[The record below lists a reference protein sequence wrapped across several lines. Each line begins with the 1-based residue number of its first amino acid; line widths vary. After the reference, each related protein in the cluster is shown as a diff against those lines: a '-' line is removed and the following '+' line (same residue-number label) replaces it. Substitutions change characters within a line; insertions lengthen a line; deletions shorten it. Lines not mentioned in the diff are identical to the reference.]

1 MSMRLVG
8 LTAWGIAAGCL
19 TLGATGVSAKE
30 WKLTAGSSHPPIIP
44 WVQVIRDHVVPESN
58 RMLKE
63 MGAADTIKWTQA
75 YAGAL
80 YNFKNTLE
88 GVGDGLA
95 DIGWVGTLWEPAKM
109 PLQNVTFYAPFATG
123 NVHHLTEIT
132 EELHQNIPAMANAW
146 RKNNA
151 VYLGAQ
157 VADTYHL
164 ITKFPVRTLE
174 DLRGRKLFAPG
185 PAANWLKGTG
195 ATPVN
200 GGLPIYYNG
209 IKTGVAEGGILI
221 TTGMVPFKLHEVAP
235 YVTRVNIGGP
245 ISGAL
250 AMNLD
255 TWKGLPPHMKMM
267 FRFLGRE
274 YARKQTDIVAAKVRL
289 FMQIMARQGATITDF
304 PAAERQKWVNALPD
318 LAGDWVKRN
327 EAKGLPAKA
336 VLSAF
341 MDGVRKRD
349 GKPARNWDKGS

>member
-1 MSMRLVG
+1 MSLRLTG
-8 LTAWGIAAGCL
+8 LALCGIAAGIVS
-19 TLGATGVSAKE
+19 LGASGAGAKE
-30 WKLTAGSSHPPIIP
+30 WKMTAGSSHPPIIP

-63 MGAADTIKWTQA
+63 MGISDSIKWTEA

-123 NVHHLTEIT
+123 NVNHLIEIQ
-132 EELHQNIPAMANAW
+132 EEMHQNIPAMAAAW
-146 RKNNA
+146 HKNNTA
-151 VYLGAQ
+151 FLGAQ
-157 VADTYHL
+157 VADTYH
-164 ITKFPVRTLE
+164 IMTKFPVRSLE
-174 DLRGRKLFAPG
+174 DLRGKKLYAPG

-195 ATPVN
+195 ATAVN

-209 IKTGVAEGGILI
+209 IKTGVADGCILI
-221 TTGMVPFKLHEVAP
+221 TTGMLPFKLHEVAP
-235 YVTRVNIGGP
+235 YITKVDLGGP
-245 ISGAL
+245 MSGAL

-255 TWKGLPPHMKMM
+255 TWKSLPPHMKVM

-289 FMQIMARQGATITDF
+289 FLSIMAKQGATISEF
-304 PAAERQKWVNALPD
+304 PAEERQKWVTALPD

-341 MDGVRKRD
+341 MDGVRKRG
-349 GKPARNWDKGS
+349 GKPARNWDKGM

>member
-1 MSMRLVG
+1 MSFRLAVFAASGMAVG
-8 LTAWGIAAGCL
+8 YLAIGTVDA
-19 TLGATGVSAKE
+19 SAKE

-63 MGAADTIKWTQA
+63 MGASDSIKWTQA

-95 DIGWVGTLWEPAKM
+95 DIGWVGTLWEPTKM
-109 PLQNVTFYAPFATG
+109 PLQNVSFYAPFATG
-123 NVHHLTEIT
+123 NVHHLVEIT
-132 EELHQNIPAMANAW
+132 EDLHQNIPAMPDAW
-146 RKNNA
+146 RRNNA

-157 VADTYHL
+157 VADSYHV
-164 ITKFPVRTLE
+164 ISKFPLKSMN
-174 DLRGRKLFAPG
+174 DLRGKKLFAPG

-195 ATPVN
+195 AIPVN
-200 GGLPIYYNG
+200 GRLPIYYNG
-209 IKTGVAEGGILI
+209 IKAGVADGGILT
-221 TTGMVPFKLHEVAP
+221 TTGIVPFKLHEVAP
-235 YVTRVNIGGP
+235 YIIRINIGGP

-255 TWKGLPPHMKMM
+255 TWKSLPPHMKMM

-289 FMQIMARQGATITDF
+289 FMEILAKEGATIIDF
-304 PAAERQKWVNALPD
+304 PAAERKKWVDALPD

-341 MDGVRKRD
+341 MDGVRKRG
-349 GKPARNWDKGS
+349 GKPGRNWDKGS